1 MLDLKKKKER
11 EREREREKLFAL
23 QYLYRFDIENT
34 YI

>member
-1 MLDLKKKKER
+1 MLDFKKR
-11 EREREREKLFAL
+11 ERERERLFAL

>member
-1 MLDLKKKKER
+1 MLDLKKK

>member
-1 MLDLKKKKER
+1 MLDLKKKRER

>member
-1 MLDLKKKKER
+1 MLDLKKRER

>member
-1 MLDLKKKKER
+1 MLDLK
-11 EREREREKLFAL
+11 REREREKLFAL

>member
-1 MLDLKKKKER
+1 MLDFKKRER